1 MLLPLSLVPLVKEH
15 AARLGTDVNDFIVQT
30 LADRVDWTPPAAHQE
45 PLHAASGEVS

>member
-1 MLLPLSLVPLVKEH
+1 MLLPVSRVPLVREH